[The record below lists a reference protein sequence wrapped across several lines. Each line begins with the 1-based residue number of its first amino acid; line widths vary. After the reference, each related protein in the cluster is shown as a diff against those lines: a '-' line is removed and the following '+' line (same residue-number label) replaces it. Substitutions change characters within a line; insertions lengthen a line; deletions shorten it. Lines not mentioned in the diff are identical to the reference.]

1 MALTPISLFQS
12 QGSGIAQFLQGGQ
25 NALASALNNVIQVG
39 RDTANKQFAQ
49 ERDFLGERQRVEALA
64 QRRGENL
71 QQQANLD
78 RSFARSMF
86 ESDRQF
92 ADTNAD
98 QARQEAR
105 MSAMDLF
112 NQTQANRNFDLRK
125 SEADRIAEE
134 RRRQEEFNQ
143 SLLSQP
149 PAGAPAMGAP
159 SRPELSADYLFGPVA
174 GTPAPAPRTGVMG
187 ETPEAGMTTAPSL
200 EARIADAQTRMQAAK
215 NIGDAKAY
223 TEAQGNLT
231 AAQAELRQ
239 VGGAGLTSKQRADLT
254 FQQGQEDRQRRIQ
267 KEEATAAEKAA
278 KTERGKATSQAQ
290 ILVEANADAFPPAGA
305 AIPEGL
311 SKEEQEAAMAQ
322 AKATDANRVAVE
334 LQAALDSPTFEDYL
348 AKMVPS
354 AKKEGDTWVEK
365 TPEDRLAEAQR
376 LPKSVKD
383 KRRKLWNLA
392 RKTGLGDSET
402 PPAGAPTVETP
413 STASEVSRLLG
424 KRQALTE

>member
-39 RDTANKQFAQ
+39 RDTVNKQFAQ

-105 MSAMDLF
+105 MNAVDLF
-112 NQTQANRNFDLRK
+112 NQRESNRNFDLRK

-134 RRRQEEFNQ
+134 RRRQEEFNRG
-143 SLLSQP
+143 LLSQP
-149 PAGAPAMGAP
+149 PAGAPGD
-159 SRPELSADYLFGPVA
+159 RPELSADYLFGPVA

-187 ETPEAGMTTAPSL
+187 EAPEAGMATAPSL

-239 VGGAGLTSKQRADLT
+239 AGGGVAAPTTREERAAIT

-267 KEEATAAEKAA
+267 KDEAAEAEKAA